1 MLLLD
6 LAMSSPAYW
15 TIAKPNR
22 GNVRV
27 SYYSGG
33 QPGFGYHVGVNVVV
47 VGSFAKRILGVAS
60 KKYHHVP
67 LPLPLPAPRP
77 LPIPLPTLP
86 GVVLPLLAVP
96 LTPP

>member
-47 VGSFAKRILGVAS
+47 VGSFAKRSLGVAS
-60 KKYHHVP
+60 KSIIMFPFLFLSQHQGPCQSHSLLFLALYFH
-67 LPLPLPAPRP
+67 L
-77 LPIPLPTLP
+77 
-86 GVVLPLLAVP
+86 VLFL
-96 LTPP
+96 